1 MERMDGERRGSSSA
15 ENITCIEPSVQE
27 LQELKDVYGEMV
39 GNDAGEE
46 GQGRVHRTFS
56 AMLEFLAF
64 TLLAKRSL

>member
-1 MERMDGERRGSSSA
+1 MYRALGAGVAGTEG
-15 ENITCIEPSVQE
+15 
-27 LQELKDVYGEMV
+27 ELKDVYGEMV

-64 TLLAKRSL
+64 TLLAKGSL